1 MIPDTWRR
9 GEVAVIGL
17 GRSGIAA
24 ARWLASQGLAVYAS
38 DVVDQPAVRRAVG
51 ALPRDR
57 VAVELGCHDLDRI
70 RRAVVVVASPGVPPD
85 APPLVAAR
93 EAGRDVIAELDLAA
107 RVLDEAKLIVV
118 TGTNGKSTT
127 TALIAHLLQTAKI
140 PAAAGGN
147 IGRPLTDLASDTP
160 PPEWIAVEASSFQL
174 HDSPH
179 LVPTVG
185 VLTNL
190 APDHLDRYPT
200 TDAYY
205 ADKRLLFRNASEH
218 STWILNRDDAAV
230 LDLARGAAGRYRYF
244 SVDRPADA
252 WFDRARKRLMLHEE
266 FLVPQT
272 ELRLLGDHNVANALA
287 ATLAVRAAGV
297 GLATLRSGL
306 VSFRALPHR
315 LEPVRE
321 VRGVLWINDSK
332 ATNVA
337 AAVRAVQAMVR
348 PFVLIVGGHHKG
360 ESYAPLAQT
369 LSERCR
375 ATVAY
380 GEARDLLARELGARS
395 AVLTVAVFDDAV
407 DRASG
412 LARGGDAVLL
422 APACASYDQ
431 FTSFEERGERFCALV
446 EELCR
451 Q

>member
-140 PAAAGGN
+140 PAAHRPGERHTAAGVDR
-147 IGRPLTDLASDTP
+147 GRS
-160 PPEWIAVEASSFQL
+160 
-174 HDSPH
+174 
-179 LVPTVG
+179 LVVPAPR
-185 VLTNL
+185 L
-190 APDHLDRYPT
+190 APPGSDRGCAHQPRSRPPGSLPDHRRVLRRQT
-200 TDAYY
+200 TTLP
-205 ADKRLLFRNASEH
+205 KRVGAF
-218 STWILNRDDAAV
+218 
-230 LDLARGAAGRYRYF
+230 DLGAAGRYRYF